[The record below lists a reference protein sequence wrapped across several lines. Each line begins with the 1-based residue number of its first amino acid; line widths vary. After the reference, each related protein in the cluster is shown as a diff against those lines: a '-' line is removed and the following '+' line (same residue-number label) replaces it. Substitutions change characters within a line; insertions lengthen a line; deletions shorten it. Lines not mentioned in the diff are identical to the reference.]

1 VRIDRH
7 RFMDANTDNG
17 HQEVSAM
24 SSMSAAQGFAL
35 DTATR
40 RSVPQRRPVHPL
52 PPGRPALRLTR
63 RGRVA
68 VLLFFVAL
76 VFLALTLFGG
86 QSAATGEAGVP
97 VEMRTIMVGE
107 GDTLWGIAS
116 EMAEPG
122 EVREMIHYLQRLNA
136 LPDASLRRGQ
146 ELAVP
151 VR

>member
-1 VRIDRH
+1 
-7 RFMDANTDNG
+7 
-17 HQEVSAM
+17 M
-24 SSMSAAQGFAL
+24 SSMSAAQGFGL
-35 DTATR
+35 GTATR

-52 PPGRPALRLTR
+52 PPGRPAVRLTR

-68 VLLFFVAL
+68 VLLLFVAL

-97 VEMRTIMVGE
+97 VETRTIMVGE